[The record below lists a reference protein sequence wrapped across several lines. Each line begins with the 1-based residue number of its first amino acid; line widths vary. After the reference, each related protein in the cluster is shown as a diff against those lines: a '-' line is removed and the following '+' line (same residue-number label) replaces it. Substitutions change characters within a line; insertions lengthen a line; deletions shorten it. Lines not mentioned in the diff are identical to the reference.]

1 MRISDCGLRVAGLS
15 IADCGFTVVAS
26 ISGSKLNEPIQGK
39 GMKKKAELKGF
50 DPGPLQMLQERKPLG
65 QHVFDNL
72 KQAIIRANIA
82 PGEWLVE
89 SHIAEMLGI
98 SRTPV
103 REALHKL
110 ERERLIER
118 QPRGGFTVLGL
129 NREDIEE
136 TFGIRSVLEGYAA
149 RLATIKHQP
158 KELRVLEKKIEEF
171 QQCLNK
177 RQMDALPAINTAFHE
192 LLYDLSKSPRL
203 VHMING
209 LRDQIYRFRKMILE
223 NASLANV
230 SNEDHIQMLKF
241 MRKRDA
247 EKVERLVREH
257 ILRGR
262 DVVLQEF
269 GK

>member
-1 MRISDCGLRVAGLS
+1 MR
-15 IADCGFTVVAS
+15 
-26 ISGSKLNEPIQGK
+26 
-39 GMKKKAELKGF
+39 KKAELKGF
-50 DPGPLQMLQERKPLG
+50 DPGPLQVLQERKPLG

-72 KQAIIRANIA
+72 KQAIIRGKIA

-103 REALHKL
+103 REAIHKL

-129 NREDIEE
+129 DREDIEE

-149 RLATIKHQP
+149 RLATLKHQP
-158 KELRVLEKKIEEF
+158 DELNVLEKKIE
-171 QQCLNK
+171 QYQHSLDLK
-177 RQMDALPAINTAFHE
+177 QIDALPQINTEFHE

-203 VHMING
+203 IHMING
-209 LRDQIYRFRKMILE
+209 LRDQIFRFRQMILK
-223 NASLANV
+223 NNRFAV
-230 SNEDHIQMLKF
+230 ISNEDHIRMLKF

-247 EKVERLVREH
+247 EKVEILVREH
-257 ILRGR
+257 ISRGR
-262 DVVLQEF
+262 DAVLKEF

>member
-1 MRISDCGLRVAGLS
+1 
-15 IADCGFTVVAS
+15 
-26 ISGSKLNEPIQGK
+26 
-39 GMKKKAELKGF
+39 MKKKAELKGF
-50 DPGPLQMLQERKPLG
+50 DPGSLQALQERKSLG

-72 KQAIIRANIA
+72 KQAIIKGNIA

-89 SHIAEMLGI
+89 SHIAQMLGI

-103 REALHKL
+103 REAIHKL

-129 NREDIEE
+129 NRGDIEE

-149 RLATIKHQP
+149 RLATVKHQP
-158 KELRVLEKKIEEF
+158 KELKALEKKIDKF
-171 QQCLNK
+171 QECLSNRK
-177 RQMDALPAINTAFHE
+177 MDALPAINTEFHD

-209 LRDQIYRFRKMILE
+209 LRDQIFRYRQLILKD
-223 NASLANV
+223 NQLANI
-230 SNEDHIQMLKF
+230 SNEDHKQMLEY

-247 EKVERLVREH
+247 EKVENLVREH

-262 DVVLQEF
+262 DVVLRDF
-269 GK
+269 SKMRSL

>member
-1 MRISDCGLRVAGLS
+1 MR
-15 IADCGFTVVAS
+15 
-26 ISGSKLNEPIQGK
+26 
-39 GMKKKAELKGF
+39 KKAELKGF
-50 DPGPLQMLQERKPLG
+50 DPGPLQVLQERKSLG

-72 KQAIIRANIA
+72 KQAIIQGNIT

-89 SHIAEMLGI
+89 SHIAQMLGI

-103 REALHKL
+103 REAIHKL

-129 NREDIEE
+129 GRDDIEE

-149 RLATIKHQP
+149 RLATVKHQTE
-158 KELRVLEKKIEEF
+158 ELKALEKKVAEF
-171 QQCLNK
+171 QTCLN
-177 RQMDALPAINTAFHE
+177 QSHLDVLPGINTEFHD
-192 LLYDLSKSPRL
+192 LLYALSKSPRL
-203 VHMING
+203 IHMING
-209 LRDQIYRFRKMILE
+209 LRDQIFRFRQIILKDD
-223 NASLANV
+223 NLANI

-247 EKVERLVREH
+247 EGVERLVRDH

-262 DVVLQEF
+262 DEVLREF
-269 GK
+269 GKKRAGKN

>member
-1 MRISDCGLRVAGLS
+1 
-15 IADCGFTVVAS
+15 
-26 ISGSKLNEPIQGK
+26 
-39 GMKKKAELKGF
+39 MKKKAELKGF
-50 DPGPLQMLQERKPLG
+50 DPGPLQVLQERKPLG

-72 KQAIIRANIA
+72 KQAIIRGNIA

-103 REALHKL
+103 REAIHKL

-118 QPRGGFTVLGL
+118 QPRGGFIVLGL
-129 NREDIEE
+129 NRDDIEE
-136 TFGIRSVLEGYAA
+136 TFGIRGVLEGYAA
-149 RLATIKHQP
+149 SLATIKHQP
-158 KELRVLEKKIEEF
+158 KELRALERKIEEF

-177 RQMDALPAINTAFHE
+177 RQMDVLPEINTEFHE
-192 LLYDLSKSPRL
+192 LLYGLSKSPRL

-209 LRDQIYRFRKMILE
+209 LRDQIYRFRQIILK
-223 NASLANV
+223 NDKLANV
-230 SNEDHIQMLKF
+230 SNEDHIQMLKY

-247 EKVERLVREH
+247 ERVERLVREH

-269 GK
+269 GE

>member
-1 MRISDCGLRVAGLS
+1 
-15 IADCGFTVVAS
+15 
-26 ISGSKLNEPIQGK
+26 
-39 GMKKKAELKGF
+39 MKKKAELKGF
-50 DPGPLQMLQERKPLG
+50 DPGPLQVLQERKPLG

-72 KQAIIRANIA
+72 KQAVIRGNIA

-89 SHIAEMLGI
+89 SHIADMLGI

-118 QPRGGFTVLGL
+118 QPRGGFIVLGL
-129 NREDIEE
+129 NRDDIEE

-149 RLATIKHQP
+149 SLATIRHQP
-158 KELRVLEKKIEEF
+158 RELRVLEKKIDEF
-171 QQCLNK
+171 QQCLNN
-177 RQMDALPAINTAFHE
+177 RQMDVLPEINTEFHE

-203 VHMING
+203 IHMING
-209 LRDQIYRFRKMILE
+209 LRDQIYRFRQMILKE
-223 NASLANV
+223 EKMAHV
-230 SNEDHIQMLKF
+230 SNEDHIQMLKY

-262 DVVLQEF
+262 DVVLQDFSRKREN
-269 GK
+269 